1 MAQEDY
7 LSGSP
12 YGQYA
17 GSLLASRR
25 KRDKKYFKKS
35 LLASILLESFG
46 AGQKMLKQSII
57 DGVADVKEKYN
68 YIFKINEED
77 YSGYVEQRKR
87 LQDYKRDPSGFLNK
101 EAQDRINNTDM
112 AIETGITFANRR
124 SEHPVLQKS
133 IMDAFNIEREDIKKE
148 MEILENDPR
157 ATFRSFTAYNE
168 KAKKEYL
175 AAIKAVEDDP
185 TKKGLIRA
193 AFNRIF
199 KTERN
204 KDGVLVT
211 TNAEKLQLENDLKI
225 ATDARNTF
233 RTKIETANNLL
244 EKEYEG
250 VGSTTTELL
259 SQGLIHGRKP
269 FTAQQIEDQ
278 TSKVLNLFLDNKGS
292 PTNFAKYSFSVNAK
306 AGKILTPI
314 NILEKISE
322 DKIVVQDENGEP
334 SPISTSLLYEE
345 ISKRILAN
353 NQVLIKSGEDPMVGS
368 RGVLATLD
376 MFARENRF
384 IKKGSDIIFIMP
396 SKDGKDMPGGKATI
410 SDIISIS
417 QEQGQEIERDFLRE
431 KGYDSLNML
440 NALTSD
446 MFQQASPQDQKET
459 INAYKEL
466 FPEASEEI
474 DLIAN
479 SSKIEFLN
487 IKKAELE
494 KFSDERPG
502 LRRFLPESWIFRGS
516 LGTVDDINNL
526 IDQELKL
533 TK

>member
-1 MAQEDY
+1 M
-7 LSGSP
+7 
-12 YGQYA
+12 
-17 GSLLASRR
+17 
-25 KRDKKYFKKS
+25 
-35 LLASILLESFG
+35 
-46 AGQKMLKQSII
+46 
-57 DGVADVKEKYN
+57 
-68 YIFKINEED
+68 
-77 YSGYVEQRKR
+77 
-87 LQDYKRDPSGFLNK
+87 
-101 EAQDRINNTDM
+101 
-112 AIETGITFANRR
+112 
-124 SEHPVLQKS
+124 
-133 IMDAFNIEREDIKKE
+133 
-148 MEILENDPR
+148 
-157 ATFRSFTAYNE
+157 
-168 KAKKEYL
+168 
-175 AAIKAVEDDP
+175 
-185 TKKGLIRA
+185 
-193 AFNRIF
+193 
-199 KTERN
+199 
-204 KDGVLVT
+204 
-211 TNAEKLQLENDLKI
+211 
-225 ATDARNTF
+225 
-233 RTKIETANNLL
+233 
-244 EKEYEG
+244 
-250 VGSTTTELL
+250 
-259 SQGLIHGRKP
+259 
-269 FTAQQIEDQ
+269 
-278 TSKVLNLFLDNKGS
+278 
-292 PTNFAKYSFSVNAK
+292 
-306 AGKILTPI
+306 
-314 NILEKISE
+314 
-322 DKIVVQDENGEP
+322 
-334 SPISTSLLYEE
+334 
-345 ISKRILAN
+345 AN